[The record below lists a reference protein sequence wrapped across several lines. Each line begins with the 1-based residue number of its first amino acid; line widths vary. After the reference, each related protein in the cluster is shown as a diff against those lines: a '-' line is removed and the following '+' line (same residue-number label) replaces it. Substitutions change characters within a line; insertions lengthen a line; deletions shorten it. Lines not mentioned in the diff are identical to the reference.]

1 MTHKKERRPLN
12 ELIKE
17 NRKAKG
23 LTQTELAEE
32 AKVSQSLIS
41 TLEKGN
47 ANTVT
52 FGTVVSLGKILGFCL
67 SDIKVEEESGAQ
79 VTTEAPLLK
88 AVG

>member
-1 MTHKKERRPLN
+1 MTHKKEKRPLN
-12 ELIKE
+12 VLIKE

-23 LTQTELAEE
+23 LTQTSLAED

-47 ANTVT
+47 SGTVT
-52 FGTVVSLGKILGFCL
+52 FGTVVALGKILGFCL
-67 SDIKVEEESGAQ
+67 SDIKVDEESDS
-79 VTTEAPLLK
+79 VTTEEPHLK